1 MTTEDYKKLLPTIPT
16 DPGVYRFRDKENTVI
31 YVGKAKNIKKRIASY
46 FGEKKHQLHKTKTMV
61 KNAASVEFTIVDSET
76 DALLLE
82 NTLIKKL
89 QPRYN
94 VNLKDG
100 KSYSYIVI
108 KNERFPRVFITRKIF
123 RDGSTYFGPYS
134 SKARLKIILDLIKQL
149 FPLRTCKYN
158 LSQENIASGK
168 FKVCLE
174 YHIKNC
180 LGACVG
186 EEDEASYNAKI
197 DQIKNMLKGNF
208 GSVKS
213 HFKDKMKQHAENLE
227 FEKAQNLK
235 VKLSAFE
242 DYQGKSTVVSAVIKD
257 VDVFSIGTDETS
269 AYVNYIKV
277 VNGAIINTFTMEM
290 VKNLNEEE
298 YDLLSF
304 CIPELRERFNSSA
317 PEIICPMEVLH
328 PYEDDVTLTVPQRGE
343 KKKLLQLSEKN
354 VFYYLM
360 QKKKDEINKIKKISS
375 SERILKTL
383 QSDLQMSE
391 LPMHIECFDNSNIQ
405 GTNPVASCVVFKNAK
420 PSKKDYRKFNIKTVE
435 GPDDFASM
443 TEVVHRRYRRLTE
456 EGEPLPQ
463 LLIVDGGK
471 GQLSAAMK
479 SIKTL
484 GLENKIVVIGIA
496 KRLEEIFFPEDPI
509 PIYIDKKSESL
520 KLMQQLR
527 NEAHRFAITFHR
539 DQRSKNFTKSEL
551 HGIPGI
557 GDKTTEKLLQ
567 AFKSVKKVKE
577 ATYAELAK
585 EVGNAA
591 AMKVKNYFGEKK
603 E

>member
-16 DPGVYRFRDKENTVI
+16 DPGVYRYRDKDNVVI

-46 FGEKKHQLHKTKTMV
+46 FGEKKHMLHKTKTMV
-61 KNAASVEFTIVDSET
+61 KNAASLEFTIVDSET

-89 QPRYN
+89 QPKYN
-94 VNLKDG
+94 VMLKDG

-108 KNERFPRVFITRKIF
+108 KKERFPRVFITRRVF

-134 SKARLKIILDLIKQL
+134 SKTRLKIILELIKQL
-149 FPLRTCKYN
+149 FPLRTCNYN
-158 LSQENIASGK
+158 LSQDNIDSGK

-186 EEDEASYNAKI
+186 KEDEASYNAKI
-197 DQIKNMLKGNF
+197 AQIKNMLRGNF
-208 GSVKS
+208 GSVKA
-213 HFKDKMKQHAENLE
+213 HFKEQMQLHAENLE
-227 FEKAQNLK
+227 FEKAQDLK
-235 VKLSAFE
+235 IKLSAFE

-269 AYVNYIKV
+269 AYVNYIRV

-290 VKNLNEEE
+290 VMNLNEDEE
-298 YDLLSF
+298 ELLSF
-304 CIPELRERFNSSA
+304 SIPELRERFNSTA
-317 PEIICPMEVLH
+317 PEIICSM
-328 PYEDDVTLTVPQRGE
+328 DVQLADEELILTVPQRGD
-343 KKKLLQLSEKN
+343 KKKLLELSEKN
-354 VFYYLM
+354 VWYYLM
-360 QKKKDEINKIKKISS
+360 QKKKDAINKIKKVTSA
-375 SERILKTL
+375 ERILTTL
-383 QSDLQMSE
+383 KNDLQMDE

-420 PSKKDYRKFNIKTVE
+420 PSKKDYRKFNIKTVV

-443 TEVVHRRYRRLTE
+443 TEVVHRRYRRLLD

-463 LLIVDGGK
+463 LLLVDGGK

-479 SIKTL
+479 SIKVL
-484 GLENKIVVIGIA
+484 GIENKMVVIGIA
-496 KRLEEIFFPEDPI
+496 KRLEEIFFPDDPI

-527 NEAHRFAITFHR
+527 NEAHRFAINFHR
-539 DQRSKNFTKSEL
+539 DQRSKNFIDSEL
-551 HGIPGI
+551 TQIPGI
-557 GDKTTEKLLQ
+557 GEKTAQKLLS
-567 AFKSVKKVKE
+567 AFKSTKKVKE
-577 ATYAELAK
+577 APFAAIAAEI
-585 EVGNAA
+585 GNAA
-591 AMKVKNYFGEKK
+591 ALKVMKHFEKSM

>member
-1 MTTEDYKKLLPTIPT
+1 MTTEDYKKMLPTIPT
-16 DPGVYRFRDKENTVI
+16 NPGVYRFRDKDNTVI

-46 FGEKKHQLHKTKTMV
+46 FGEKKHMLHKTKKMV
-61 KNAASVEFTIVDSET
+61 KITASLEFTIVDSET

-82 NTLIKKL
+82 ATLIKKL
-89 QPRYN
+89 QPKYN
-94 VNLKDG
+94 VMLKDG
-100 KSYSYIVI
+100 KTYSYIVI
-108 KNERFPRVFITRKIF
+108 KKERFPRVFITRKVF

-134 SKARLKIILDLIKQL
+134 SKTRLKIILDLIKQL
-149 FPLRTCKYN
+149 FPLRTCNYN
-158 LSQENIASGK
+158 LSQDNIEAGK

-186 EEDEASYNAKI
+186 KEDEASYNAKI
-197 DQIKNMLKGNF
+197 AQIKNMLRGNF
-208 GSVKS
+208 GSVKA
-213 HFKDKMKQHAENLE
+213 HFKEQMQIHAENLE
-227 FEKAQNLK
+227 FEKAQDLK
-235 VKLSAFE
+235 IKLTAFE

-257 VDVFSIGTDETS
+257 VDVFTIGTDETS

-290 VKNLNEEE
+290 VKNLNEDEE
-298 YDLLSF
+298 ELLAF
-304 CIPELRERFNSSA
+304 TIPEMRQRFNSTA
-317 PEIICPMEVLH
+317 PEIICPMEVLL
-328 PYEDDVTLTVPQRGE
+328 PFDDVTLTIPQRGD
-343 KKKLLQLSEKN
+343 KKKLVELSEKN
-354 VFYYLM
+354 VYYYLM
-360 QKKKDEINKIKKISS
+360 RKKKEAINRIKKVTPA
-375 SERILKTL
+375 ERILKTL
-383 QSDLQMSE
+383 QSDLQMDE
-391 LPMHIECFDNSNIQ
+391 VPMHIECFDNSNIQ
-405 GTNPVASCVVFKNAK
+405 GSHPVASCVVFKNAK
-420 PSKKDYRKFNIKTVE
+420 PSKKDYRKFNIKTVV
-435 GPDDFASM
+435 GPADFASM
-443 TEVVHRRYRRLTE
+443 TEVVHRRYRRLTD

-479 SIKTL
+479 SIKVL

-496 KRLEEIFFPEDPI
+496 KRLEEIFFPDDPI

-539 DQRSKNFTKSEL
+539 NQRSKDFTKSEL

-557 GDKTTEKLLQ
+557 GDKTTEKLLT

-577 ATYAELAK
+577 APFAALAAEI
-585 EVGNAA
+585 GNAA
-591 AMKVKNYFGEKK
+591 AMKVKKYFE
-603 E
+603 EE